1 MSKSFEEFIEEKRI
15 LYKEDGIE
23 GEEWEKHRLFLELG
37 NLLGYSIDEIELY
50 SNSQYTF
57 KKKGIILFA
66 LISELLDKNTL
77 IEGLMDPTISIN
89 SLLKKH
95 CYKELVNEIES
106 TSNHIE
112 LINAIYNSAF
122 EITKLSKDLASIRA
136 DNDNFLITS
145 FNRYLSR

>member
-89 SLLKKH
+89 SLLKKQ

-112 LINAIYNSAF
+112 LINAIYKSAF
-122 EITKLSKDLASIRA
+122 EITKISKDLASIRA
-136 DNDNFLITS
+136 DNDIFLITS